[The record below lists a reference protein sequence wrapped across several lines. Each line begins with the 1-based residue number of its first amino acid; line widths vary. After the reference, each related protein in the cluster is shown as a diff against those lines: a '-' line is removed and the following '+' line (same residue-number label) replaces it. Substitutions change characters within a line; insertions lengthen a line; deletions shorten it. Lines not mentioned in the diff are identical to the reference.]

1 MQSPSI
7 NIGICSNGKSLIR
20 SIDEHFKHQEPRF
33 HENYILSASINN
45 NKEIEGGFILETI
58 KEGQFT
64 TSSKENISTWFEY
77 DLHGEINNLVNLT
90 SVNFNGSINVNLV
103 LPLAE
108 KNSIYILDKLLH
120 SISKLKK
127 GELIGNISI
136 KIFSI
141 IYPIDNK
148 YSKEVKINEEID
160 KLQSVSKN
168 YETIVDDIFYFD
180 DKNTDKVHLK
190 LNDKWLGFALG
201 EYFMFQMIQ
210 PGSLALTGRNKVFG
224 MSIVHFN
231 EVLFREVIANKIL
244 DYKFDQEGINNNDD
258 IQLQDIVGICNPF
271 IKKHQNFFKNF
282 TERHPYTTQNETDL
296 TKNAKDYIL
305 DFKRE
310 LSIFIEK
317 KENKIGESKVIIA
330 NLIGENDDLLGG
342 IDWKGER
349 LILKDLENDIIE
361 YFNDFLEENDRV
373 EINKEKTLKSDITHT
388 EHGIKSDKK
397 NIEKINDQSQEIHSD
412 IEISFDK
419 GIFSVD
425 GKRINASG
433 YIPSPL
439 NPDDEVY
446 LFNEK
451 TIPERIDLSSYF
463 GEVKNQGELGS
474 CTAFPVAAIYE
485 FFASQNNQ
493 SVDISELFI
502 YFNSRDK
509 KGNSSK
515 DIGATLFD
523 TISSVKEKG
532 ACYSK
537 TYPYNIDNF
546 SFLPE
551 DSAYKEAKHNIV
563 EKSFRVEIN
572 EKHFKNALANGHPV
586 VFGLKLF
593 KSFYPKNDEGLI
605 TYPKVNEISLQD
617 HGNHAMLLVGYNDQE
632 KLFKVRNSWGSKFGD
647 NGYCYIPY
655 DYLANPEY
663 CTEAFVI
670 TKIVDLSFNEFN
682 YETST
687 SFSFLKDSLKRKKTI
702 LEYNL
707 RKKSKDLNKLK
718 SDYEIIAGKNEENT
732 IQIKDP
738 LFRLNIFNNI
748 TRANQTTPI
757 IPPAQPD
764 SNSPK
769 IIMIIGVVLLIM
781 SFFIYSTSLI
791 GALICGL
798 FSIGVFI
805 LGWKMLKNQTSQK
818 NENPPVF
825 DNNQINKKEQLYNFM
840 TADILFTEFDKLD
853 DDLIKSYR
861 AISTFFTKI
870 KNWKDENLNN
880 LKSVDY
886 SSPTFVINVVKE
898 KPLLTYIENK
908 KETFLNNLPN
918 LSALFYESFI
928 PKKNNVDEVFENL
941 KSFYFD
947 DIKNNIDSIL
957 DVSVIDYLLKYKT
970 YPFFNSPP
978 ELSENISLL
987 EKISNPFCNIKS
999 TENIKSQH
1007 FAVYETIKSDKDS
1020 KENEIAKHYNPSI
1033 KPIPV
1038 NRENNRKKY
1047 VLIQVAALDDTT
1059 DIVRYQ
1065 NLKRSN
1071 KL

>member
-7 NIGICSNGKSLIR
+7 NIGICSNGKNLIK
-20 SIDEHFKHQEPRF
+20 SIDEHFKYQEPRF
-33 HENYILSASINN
+33 HENYILSASVNN
-45 NKEIEGGFILETI
+45 NKEIEGDFILETI
-58 KEGQFT
+58 KKDQFT
-64 TSSKENISTWFEY
+64 TSTKENITTWFEY

-103 LPLAE
+103 LPLAD
-108 KNSIYILDKLLH
+108 KNSISILDKLLH
-120 SISKLKK
+120 SINTLKK
-127 GELIGNISI
+127 ENLIGDVSVR
-136 KIFSI
+136 IFSI
-141 IYPIDNK
+141 IYPMDDK
-148 YSKEVKINEEID
+148 YNNTEVKINEEID
-160 KLQSVSKN
+160 KLESVTKN
-168 YETIVDDIFYFD
+168 YESIVNDIFYFD
-180 DKNTDKVHLK
+180 DKNTDRTHLK
-190 LNDKWLGFALG
+190 LNNKWLGFALG

-210 PGSLALTGRNKVFG
+210 PGSLALTGKNKVFG

-244 DYKFDQEGINNNDD
+244 HYKFDQEGINNNDD
-258 IQLQDIVGICNPF
+258 IQLQDIVGLCNPF
-271 IKKHQNFFKNF
+271 IKKHQNFFKKF
-282 TERHPYTTQNETDL
+282 IETHPYTTQNETDL

-305 DFKRE
+305 EFKRE
-310 LSIFIEK
+310 LNIFVENK
-317 KENKIGESKVIIA
+317 KNKIGESKVILA

-361 YFNDFLEENDRV
+361 YFNEFLEENDRV
-373 EINKEKTLKSDITHT
+373 DINKEKKLKSEITHT

-397 NIEKINDQSQEIHSD
+397 NIERINDQSQQIHSD

-419 GIFSVD
+419 GVFSVD

-433 YIPSPL
+433 YIPSPP
-439 NPDDEVY
+439 NPEDELY

-451 TIPERIDLSSYF
+451 PIPERIDLSSYF
-463 GEVKNQGELGS
+463 GKVKNQGELGS

-493 SVDISELFI
+493 TVDISELFI
-502 YFNSRDK
+502 YYNSRDK

-532 ACYSK
+532 ACYSS

-551 DSAYKEAKHNIV
+551 DSAFNEAKHNIV
-563 EKSFRVEIN
+563 EKSFRLEIN

-605 TYPKVNEISLQD
+605 TYPRVNEISLKD

-687 SFSFLKDSLKRKKTI
+687 SFSFLTDSLKRRKTI

-707 RKKSKDLNKLK
+707 RGKNKKLTSLK
-718 SDYEIIAGKNEENT
+718 SEYEKIAGKNEENT

-748 TRANQTTPI
+748 GNAVQITPVL
-757 IPPAQPD
+757 PPPQPD
-764 SNSPK
+764 SDMPK
-769 IIMIIGVVLLIM
+769 YIMIIGVVLLII
-781 SFFIYSTSLI
+781 SFFISTITSIGALI
-791 GALICGL
+791 GALL
-798 FSIGVFI
+798 SIGI
-805 LGWKMLKNQTSQK
+805 IIYGWKLLKNQNSQK
-818 NENPPVF
+818 KEKLPVF
-825 DNNQINKKEQLYNFM
+825 VNNGINKKEQLYSFM
-840 TADILFTEFDKLD
+840 TADTLFTEFDKLEN
-853 DDLIKSYR
+853 DLIKSYR
-861 AISTFFTKI
+861 AISTFYTKI

-880 LKSVDY
+880 LNCINY
-886 SSPTFVINVVKE
+886 SSPTFVHNVVEE
-898 KPLLTYIENK
+898 KPLLTYIENEK
-908 KETFLNNLPN
+908 KNFLKNLPN

-928 PKKNNVDEVFENL
+928 PKRNNVDEVFKKL

-947 DIKNNIDSIL
+947 DIKNNIDTIL
-957 DVSVIDYLLKYKT
+957 DVSIIDYLLKYKT
-970 YPFFNSPP
+970 YPFFNTPP
-978 ELSENISLL
+978 EISKCISEL
-987 EKISNPFCNIKS
+987 EKVSNPFCNIKS

-1007 FAVYETIKSDKDS
+1007 FAVYETIVSDKRS
-1020 KENEIAKHYNPSI
+1020 KEDEIAKHYNPSI
-1033 KPIPV
+1033 KPIHV

-1047 VLIQVAALDDTT
+1047 VLIQVASLKQTT
-1059 DIVRYQ
+1059 DIVRY
-1065 NLKRSN
+1065 KI
-1071 KL
+1071 